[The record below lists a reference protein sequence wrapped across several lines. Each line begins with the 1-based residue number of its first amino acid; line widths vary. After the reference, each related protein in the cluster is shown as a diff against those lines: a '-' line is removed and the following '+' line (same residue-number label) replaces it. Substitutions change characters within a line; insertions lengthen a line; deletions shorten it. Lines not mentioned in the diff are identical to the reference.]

1 MPERLSILL
10 VVSFASSSAWWL
22 GACGGGAAGR
32 PAAAVDGYVEAIR
45 AGDYGR
51 AYDLMSARYKKEH
64 TKEDFVRMM
73 KESPTEVRET
83 AARLGSKN
91 RKIDVS
97 ARLVYG
103 DMSDELLL
111 VEEGGSWRIASDP
124 LSFYPQ
130 DTPGHALRSFLR
142 AIDLKRWDVVLRFI
156 PNEYRKHMTEA
167 NVKDEFEGK
176 NREDNATMR
185 RILKGSLDSHIE
197 QQGDTARMPFGDRY
211 EVRFRRED
219 GVWKIEDPY

>member
-1 MPERLSILL
+1 MRYPFLL
-10 VVSFASSSAWWL
+10 LLLWLL
-22 GACGGGAAGR
+22 GACPGGAARR
-32 PAAAVDGYVEAIR
+32 PNAAVDTYVGALR
-45 AGDYGR
+45 SRDYGR

-64 TKEDFVRMM
+64 SRDDFIRMM

-83 AARLGSKN
+83 AARLGAQN
-91 RKIDVS
+91 RKVDVS

-111 VEEGGSWRIASDP
+111 VQEGGQWRIATDP

-142 AIDLKRWDVVLRFI
+142 AIDLRRWDVVLRFV
-156 PNEYRKHMTEA
+156 PNEYRKHMSEN
-167 NVKDEFEGK
+167 NVRDEFEGK
-176 NREDNATMR
+176 ESREENSTMR
-185 RILKGSLDSHIE
+185 RLLKANLDNHID

>member
-1 MPERLSILL
+1 MTKRLPILL
-10 VVSFASSSAWWL
+10 LLLL
-22 GACGGGAAGR
+22 GACGGSSAGR
-32 PAAAVDGYVEAIR
+32 PGSAVDTYVEAIR
-45 AGDYGR
+45 AGDYAR

-64 TKEDFVRMM
+64 TRDDFIRMM

-91 RKIDVS
+91 RKVDVS

-111 VEEGGSWRIASDP
+111 VQEGGQWRVASDP

-142 AIDLKRWDVVLRFI
+142 AVDLKRWDVVLRFV
-156 PNEYRKHMTEA
+156 PNEYRKHMTVA

-176 NREDNATMR
+176 NREENANMR
-185 RILKGSLDSHIE
+185 RILKSHLDNHIE
-197 QQGDTARMPFGDRY
+197 QQGDSARMPFGDRY

>member
-1 MPERLSILL
+1 MRHTLL
-10 VVSFASSSAWWL
+10 FALLL
-22 GACGGGAAGR
+22 GAACGGMGSGR
-32 PAAAVDGYVEAIR
+32 PGSAVDSYVKAIR
-45 AGDYGR
+45 DGNYSR

-64 TKEDFVRMM
+64 SRDDFIRMM
-73 KESPTEVRET
+73 QESPTEVRET

-111 VEEGGSWRIASDP
+111 VQEDGQWRVASDP

-130 DTPGHALRSFLR
+130 DTPSHALRSFLR
-142 AIDLKRWDVVLRFI
+142 AVDLKRWDVALRFV

-167 NVKDEFEGK
+167 NVREEFEGK
-176 NREDNATMR
+176 NREDNANMR
-185 RILKGSLDSHIE
+185 RLLKANLDNHIE
-197 QQGDTARMPFGDRY
+197 QQGDTARMPFGDRF

>member
-1 MPERLSILL
+1 MRYTFLVLLLS
-10 VVSFASSSAWWL
+10 
-22 GACGGGAAGR
+22 GACVGGGAGR
-32 PAAAVDGYVEAIR
+32 PNAAVDRYVASLR

-51 AYDLMSARYKKEH
+51 AYEFMSARYKKEH
-64 TKEDFVRMM
+64 SREDFIRMM

-83 AARLGSKN
+83 AARLGAQN
-91 RKIDVS
+91 RKVDVS

-103 DMSDELLL
+103 DMSDELTL
-111 VEEGGSWRIASDP
+111 VQESGEWRIATDP

-142 AIDLKRWDVVLRFI
+142 AIDLRRWDVVLRFV
-156 PNEYRKHMTEA
+156 PNEYRKHMSEA
-167 NVKDEFEGK
+167 NVRDEFEGK
-176 NREDNATMR
+176 ESREENSTMR
-185 RILKGSLDSHIE
+185 RLLKANLDNHID
-197 QQGDTARMPFGDRY
+197 QQGDSARMPFGDRY

>member
-1 MPERLSILL
+1 MRHWLLL
-10 VVSFASSSAWWL
+10 VLTLA
-22 GACGGGAAGR
+22 ACGGAAGER
-32 PAAAVDGYVEAIR
+32 PGSAVDGYVELLR
-45 AGDYGR
+45 GGDYGR
-51 AYDLMSARYKKEH
+51 AYDMMSARYKKEH
-64 TKEDFVRMM
+64 SREDFIRMM

-91 RKIDVS
+91 RKVDVS
-97 ARLVYG
+97 ARLVSG
-103 DMSDELLL
+103 DLLDEVLL
-111 VEEGGSWRIASDP
+111 VQEDGQWRIASDP

-142 AIDLKRWDVVLRFI
+142 AVDLKRWDVVLRFV
-156 PNEYRKHMTEA
+156 PNEYRKHMTDA

-176 NREDNATMR
+176 NREENATMR
-185 RILKGSLDSHIE
+185 RILKGHLDNHIE
-197 QQGDTARMPFGDRY
+197 QQGDSARMPFGDRY